1 MRVTLLLG
9 MTASALVSGCG
20 DAEDALPRQQ
30 VGGTVKWNGE
40 PLKQGRIQFQPAGP
54 GAPAGG
60 AAIVDGSYAISRA
73 EGLVPGKYQV
83 LIYGTADAAQSSAAP
98 TGPPGDTPPP
108 KKAVKDPIPD
118 KYNAKSQLTREVT
131 KDGPNQFDFELPDK

>member
-1 MRVTLLLG
+1 MRATLLLG

-20 DAEDALPRQQ
+20 VEEDACPRQQ

-54 GAPAGG
+54 AAPAGG
-60 AAIVDGSYAISRA
+60 AAIVDGSYAISRS
-73 EGLVPGKYQV
+73 
-83 LIYGTADAAQSSAAP
+83 GTGEISGANLRRGRRGPVVRGPDWAAGQYTS
-98 TGPPGDTPPP
+98 P